1 MRKTINAHISDKLRT
16 GSLIAVML
24 LSIGCGVSPD
34 KDNKTSALGP
44 QKPGVELA
52 LVDSL
57 VRNAVMEQ
65 SNSITPERYRIVDM
79 RIGINCERKDYI
91 YFIAYDAVTG
101 DVALLGSRDMCSLK
115 NIKDLFESEE

>member
-1 MRKTINAHISDKLRT
+1 MRKTINAHISDKLRIS
-16 GSLIAVML
+16 SLIAFVL
-24 LSIGCGVSPD
+24 LIMGCGVSPD
-34 KDNKTSALGP
+34 RDNKTSALGP
-44 QKPGVELA
+44 QKPDVELA

-65 SNSITPERYRIVDM
+65 SNSITPERYRIVEVTK
-79 RIGINCERKDYI
+79 GFYCERKEI

-101 DVALLGSRDMCSLK
+101 DVALLDRKEMCSLK

>member
-34 KDNKTSALGP
+34 RDNKTSALGP

-65 SNSITPERYRIVDM
+65 SNSITPERYHIVSLTQKQYCSM
-79 RIGINCERKDYI
+79 KGGYL
-91 YFIAYDAVTG
+91 IAYDAVTG
-101 DVALLGSRDMCSLK
+101 DVALLGNREMCSLK

>member
-16 GSLIAVML
+16 SSLIAVML

-44 QKPGVELA
+44 QKPSVELA

-65 SNSITPERYRIVDM
+65 SNSITPERYHIVCLSKLIYRED
-79 RIGINCERKDYI
+79 DLPAYI
-91 YFIAYDAVTG
+91 LAYDAITG
-101 DVALLGSRDMCSLK
+101 DVALIDDREMCSLK